1 MNAFLWRW
9 AINGF
14 ALWVATFVFEGVR
27 FEGVGPLIIASL
39 VFGLVNAIIRP
50 VLVLLTLPLT
60 IVTLGLFILIINAL
74 LLMLVAALVPGFML
88 GGFWTAFFAAIFIAI
103 VSFVTNR
110 VIGRPVK

>member
-14 ALWVATFVFEGVR
+14 SLWVATFVFEGVR

-60 IVTLGLFILIINAL
+60 ILTLGLFILIINAL

-110 VIGRPVK
+110 VIGRTVK

>member
-60 IVTLGLFILIINAL
+60 IVTLGLFILIINE
-74 LLMLVAALVPGFML
+74 
-88 GGFWTAFFAAIFIAI
+88 
-103 VSFVTNR
+103 
-110 VIGRPVK
+110 IGRASGRERVLASV